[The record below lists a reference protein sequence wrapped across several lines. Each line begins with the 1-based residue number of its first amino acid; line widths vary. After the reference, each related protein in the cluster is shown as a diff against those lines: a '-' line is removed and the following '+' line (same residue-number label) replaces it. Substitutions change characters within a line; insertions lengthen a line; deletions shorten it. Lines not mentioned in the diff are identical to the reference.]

1 MQKQIPVAKLLKLL
15 ANLFFDVLVVRMQFR
30 QLALEDVGVR
40 SRELGFSKAA
50 GRSGVSAE
58 RRKYV
63 QKLQDG
69 GFLPKAAT
77 VQPRWVTGMSFNG
90 FTRRNCARTSAGEAI
105 TTLSPRDNVAQASRL
120 PLEAFDGGAGETPAL
135 LCGGDRIVV
144 TTAMRASAGTRFN
157 AMLHPIQPARRAAG
171 GRAAVLRSPNLGGAA
186 APPYR

>member
-1 MQKQIPVAKLLKLL
+1 ME
-15 ANLFFDVLVVRMQFR
+15 FFQFTGEG
-30 QLALEDVGVR
+30 LGVGG
-40 SRELGFSKAA
+40 RELGFAEAA

-69 GFLPKAAT
+69 GFLPRAAT
-77 VQPRWVTGMSFNG
+77 VKPRWATEISFNG
-90 FTRRNCARTSAGEAI
+90 LTRRNCARTSAGEAI

-157 AMLHPIQPARRAAG
+157 GRPAPMLFIGVLHPIQPARRAVG
-171 GRAAVLRSPNLGGAA
+171 GRAAVLRSPNWGGAA